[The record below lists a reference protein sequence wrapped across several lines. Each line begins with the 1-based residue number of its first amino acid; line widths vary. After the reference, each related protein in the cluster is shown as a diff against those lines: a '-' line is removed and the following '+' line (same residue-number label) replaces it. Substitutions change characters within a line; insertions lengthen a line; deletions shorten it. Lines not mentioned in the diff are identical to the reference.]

1 MNSDLVLGI
10 DIQDDLGRH
19 EVGFHEN
26 TFKTPENNGAGCRI
40 NATFKIARVP
50 GNFHISTHSAPTQP
64 GNGDMRHVIHELN
77 FGDSVK
83 VRWIEV
89 DERISSIC
97 LLQGFRRIPNRKAFR
112 PLRRFN
118 NTNRPTHVS
127 HDYLLKIVPTIYEDL
142 SANRRYPYQ
151 FTFFYRVS
159 QQILCLSHS

>member
-1 MNSDLVLGI
+1 MKEIGYYLNSNLVLGI

-64 GNGDMRHVIHELN
+64 TTGDMRHVIHELN

-89 DERISSIC
+89 DERIYSIC
-97 LLQGFRRIPNRKAFR
+97 FFRVFDEFQIEKHSDHYEVSIIQTVQLMFR
-112 PLRRFN
+112 M
-118 NTNRPTHVS
+118 
-127 HDYLLKIVPTIYEDL
+127 IIY
-142 SANRRYPYQ
+142 
-151 FTFFYRVS
+151 
-159 QQILCLSHS
+159 